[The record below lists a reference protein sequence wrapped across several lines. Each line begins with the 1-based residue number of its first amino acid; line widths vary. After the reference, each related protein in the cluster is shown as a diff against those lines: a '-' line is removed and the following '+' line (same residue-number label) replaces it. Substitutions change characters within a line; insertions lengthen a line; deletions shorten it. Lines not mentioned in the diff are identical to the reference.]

1 MLNLH
6 SALYGRNKK
15 REVLIRSHTNSS
27 LEGTIQSLRLSML
40 KTYT

>member
-6 SALYGRNKK
+6 STLYGRNKK